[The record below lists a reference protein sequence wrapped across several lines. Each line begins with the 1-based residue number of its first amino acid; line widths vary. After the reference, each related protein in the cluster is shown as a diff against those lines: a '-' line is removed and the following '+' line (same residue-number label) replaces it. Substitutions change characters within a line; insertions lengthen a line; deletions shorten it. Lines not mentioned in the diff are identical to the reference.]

1 MGTVGAPNIVTDE
14 LVMTIDAGSPTSYPG
29 SGTTIYNTAPYL
41 DNDGYGQQRLALT
54 ADIDGASFNSGTQ
67 PSWVFDGTN
76 DFINFGSSAF
86 QYQNDDDFSLEV
98 WFKPDDTSGFQ
109 HLIGITYASY
119 RFAMSGTALSFRLDS
134 NNLIIG
140 GGSISAGNWQQAVAT
155 WNSFASQ
162 AVNYLNGVQVSS
174 GTDATADWTSQG
186 TNFQLGNSPGE
197 SYYFDGEIAI
207 GRVYGKTLTSNEVLQ
222 NYRAIEPRFF
232 N

>member
-14 LVMTIDAGSPTSYPG
+14 LIMTIDAGSPNSYPG

-41 DNDGYGQQRLALT
+41 DDDGYGQQRLALT

-86 QYQNDDDFSLEV
+86 QFQNDDSFSLEV
-98 WFKPDDTSGFQ
+98 WFKPDVLAGFQ

-119 RFAMSGTALSFRLDS
+119 RLAISGAALSFRLDS
-134 NNLIIG
+134 NNLIVG
-140 GGSISAGNWQQAVAT
+140 GGSISAGNWYQAVST
-155 WNSFASQ
+155 WNYLELE

-174 GTDATADWTSQG
+174 GTDPTADWTSQG

-197 SYYFDGEIAI
+197 NYYFDGEIAI
-207 GRVYGKTLTSNEVLQ
+207 GRVYSKTLTSTEVLQ
-222 NYRAIEPRFF
+222 NYRALKPRFI
-232 N
+232 